1 LGKSNNEWSKKDKK
15 YNFSMSLFLLVVGYR
30 FHVDYFGFDILS
42 DLFDLEFPEMGCFDL
57 DLAPG
62 HGDNPV
68 LWRFDSLADFLAFT
82 DINLHNCSS
91 YLLIPFNPII
101 FLKGI

>member
-1 LGKSNNEWSKKDKK
+1 V
-15 YNFSMSLFLLVVGYR
+15 SLFLLVVGYR

-62 HGDNPV
+62 YGDNPV
-68 LWRFDSLADFLAFT
+68 LW
-82 DINLHNCSS
+82 
-91 YLLIPFNPII
+91 
-101 FLKGI
+101 